1 MFSKS
6 ESSQAAAKAGAISTV
21 RRGVGYPP
29 SGEGGP
35 AGLQYREFARAFAVA
50 VAERRKEVT
59 QTELI
64 SLN

>member
-6 ESSQAAAKAGAISTV
+6 ESSQG
-21 RRGVGYPP
+21 RRDLNRATRGWPQGL
-29 SGEGGP
+29 
-35 AGLQYREFARAFAVA
+35 AGLQYREFAQAFAVA
-50 VAERRKEVT
+50 FAERRKEVT